1 MKFIQI
7 SVFDP
12 NPVTLWM
19 SEDSF
24 NDTKCCVSK
33 EAFSLKQ
40 SSIQQLQKKRREYQK
55 PLSWLFRRVLSC
67 HLVCKQKVGLMQNAT
82 GFSIINGTIN

>member
-40 SSIQQLQKKRREYQK
+40 SSIQQLQNKKRISETSVMALQK
-55 PLSWLFRRVLSC
+55 SFILSLGMQAKSGLNAKCHWLFN
-67 HLVCKQKVGLMQNAT
+67 H
-82 GFSIINGTIN
+82 

>member
-40 SSIQQLQKKRREYQK
+40 SSIQQLQKKKKEENIRN
-55 PLSWLFRRVLSC
+55 LC
-67 HLVCKQKVGLMQNAT
+67 HGSSEEFYPVTWYASKKWA
-82 GFSIINGTIN
+82 